1 MVPEAGIE
9 PARDYVPSDFESD
22 ASASST
28 TPAPYALLAKL
39 RRFCKA
45 QHLIPFQSTYQV
57 VLRVHPVNTYLLL
70 IGIIRPSP
78 PSRMRGSG
86 VVVGRHV
93 TPLPVPLP
101 SQGARGLLP
110 YEIL

>member
-45 QHLIPFQSTYQV
+45 QHLPPFQRNDPAI
-57 VLRVHPVNTYLLL
+57 LRVHPVYAHLSLMR
-70 IGIIRPSP
+70 IIRPSP

-86 VVVGRHV
+86 VVVGRDV
-93 TPLPVPLP
+93 TPHPVPLP
-101 SQGARGLLP
+101 SRGARGLLP

>member
-1 MVPEAGIE
+1 
-9 PARDYVPSDFESD
+9 
-22 ASASST
+22 
-28 TPAPYALLAKL
+28 
-39 RRFCKA
+39 
-45 QHLIPFQSTYQV
+45 
-57 VLRVHPVNTYLLL
+57 LRVHPVNTYLLL

-78 PSRMRGSG
+78 PSRGRGSG

-93 TPLPVPLP
+93 TPHPVPLP